1 MWLAKRASLALFLA
15 GVTLAAGCQV
25 RPLYAPTPTGQTVQA
40 DLRTVE
46 VEPPTTRAEQV
57 FRNVLLFGIDD
68 GVPAPIRYR
77 LTYGMSLTSSSV
89 GIETVTGVPT
99 AYQITATLRYS
110 LADEETGK
118 VVTDG
123 TISTIASY
131 DRSSQVFANIRAER
145 DAEDRAAT
153 TLAGILKSRLA
164 AFLAT
169 N

>member
-1 MWLAKRASLALFLA
+1 MARRASLAFVLA
-15 GVTLAAGCQV
+15 GATLFAGCQI
-25 RPLYAPTPTGQTVQA
+25 RPLYAPTPTGQSVQA
-40 DLRTVE
+40 ELRAVD
-46 VEPPTTRAEQV
+46 VEPPASRAEQV

-68 GVPAPIRYR
+68 AVPAPNRYR
-77 LTYGMSLTSSSV
+77 LTYAMSLSSGSV

-99 AYQITATLRYS
+99 AYQITATLSYRLTDIES
-110 LADEETGK
+110 SKT
-118 VVTDG
+118 VTDG
-123 TISTIASY
+123 TIATVASY